1 MTMHIPN
8 LGSGLHRGLHQA
20 ALISL
25 YVFNLIAIAGVAYA
39 HEPNPSVQ
47 NGAARYLANEG
58 VLVELGDTKILFDA
72 FFSNSYGNYALVPAA
87 KVAALHA
94 GSAPYDGIDAL
105 FISHAHGDHF
115 SPAPTLAYM
124 RAQPTVLLFG
134 PAEAVSA
141 LQALLPADD
150 PLAKRLTAFTLNP
163 RDAAVTLSVA
173 DIDIEVVAIPHAG
186 GERMAGVRNL
196 VFRVTL
202 NDQLTVVHMGDAAP
216 LIPEFA
222 AQQLHWNQR
231 TTNHAFPP
239 YWFFEGP
246 DGKHILDKQ
255 IRAHHATGVHVPA
268 AAQGKGDEW
277 RQRLDADLF
286 IEPDEQR
293 TLLLNKHHTDTDNG
307 EATQ

>member
-173 DIDIEVVAIPHAG
+173 DIDIEVVAILSHPTGFLKGQTANTYSTS
-186 GERMAGVRNL
+186 R
-196 VFRVTL
+196 F
-202 NDQLTVVHMGDAAP
+202 AP
-216 LIPEFA
+216 TMPRECM
-222 AQQLHWNQR
+222 
-231 TTNHAFPP
+231 FPP
-239 YWFFEGP
+239 QRRARATNGDNAWMQTCLSSRMNNALYCSTNI
-246 DGKHILDKQ
+246 IL
-255 IRAHHATGVHVPA
+255 ILIMGRPRNEY
-268 AAQGKGDEW
+268 QGTA
-277 RQRLDADLF
+277 RV
-286 IEPDEQR
+286 
-293 TLLLNKHHTDTDNG
+293 
-307 EATQ
+307 